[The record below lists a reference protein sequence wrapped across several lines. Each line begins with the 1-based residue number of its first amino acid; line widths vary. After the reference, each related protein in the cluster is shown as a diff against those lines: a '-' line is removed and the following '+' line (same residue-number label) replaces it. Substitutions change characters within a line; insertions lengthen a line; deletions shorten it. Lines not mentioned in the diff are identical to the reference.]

1 MEPADAAPETD
12 DQPATRAGAHASGEH
27 GQDEEADGPDNPTAP
42 GSTDGPASTDGPG
55 TREPST
61 AGERSGPFDRPA
73 TPAVR
78 SFDFRRPSKLTR
90 DHIRSLEMVHE
101 TFAGQF
107 ATVLSSSLRV
117 VATTAVTGIDE
128 LTYDEYVHELPSQ
141 THLVFLSLEPLP
153 GLTTLQLPLDS
164 ALVLVDLLL
173 GGQGRR
179 VPDRPLTDIESS
191 LVRKLLER
199 GLDEL
204 AFAYESVL
212 QISPEITGHES
223 NPQFAQTVAPSD
235 LVVVVRFTLDVA
247 TATPSD
253 PAPITLCYPLSS
265 LQPVL
270 DAVAGT
276 TQDGDGLRGAVEAR
290 QVMAARLHEVPV
302 EVCVRFRPRPLSAE
316 EILNLSPGDILVLPH
331 AADAPLTASV
341 GEVPMF
347 EVQPARRGRK
357 VAVHVTE
364 RLDVGRLDL
373 LGARG
378 ASNLRPP
385 SGTESDR

>member
-1 MEPADAAPETD
+1 M
-12 DQPATRAGAHASGEH
+12 
-27 GQDEEADGPDNPTAP
+27 
-42 GSTDGPASTDGPG
+42 
-55 TREPST
+55 
-61 AGERSGPFDRPA
+61 
-73 TPAVR
+73 
-78 SFDFRRPSKLTR
+78 
-90 DHIRSLEMVHE
+90 
-101 TFAGQF
+101 
-107 ATVLSSSLRV
+107 
-117 VATTAVTGIDE
+117 
-128 LTYDEYVHELPSQ
+128 
-141 THLVFLSLEPLP
+141 VFLSLDPLP

-179 VPDRPLTDIESS
+179 VPERPLTDIESS

-199 GLDEL
+199 GLEDL
-204 AFAYESVL
+204 AYAYESVH

-223 NPQFAQTVAPSD
+223 NPQFAQTAAPSD

-247 TATPSD
+247 TATPSE

-270 DAVAGT
+270 DAVADN
-276 TQDGDGLRGAVEAR
+276 TQNGDSLRGAVEAR
-290 QVMAARLHEVPV
+290 RAMAARLHEVPV
-302 EVCVRFRPRPLSAE
+302 EMCVRFRPRPLSAE
-316 EILNLSPGDILVLPH
+316 EILALSPGDILVLPH

-364 RLDVGRLDL
+364 RLDVDRLDVF
-373 LGARG
+373 GATG
-378 ASNLRPP
+378 ASNLRPL